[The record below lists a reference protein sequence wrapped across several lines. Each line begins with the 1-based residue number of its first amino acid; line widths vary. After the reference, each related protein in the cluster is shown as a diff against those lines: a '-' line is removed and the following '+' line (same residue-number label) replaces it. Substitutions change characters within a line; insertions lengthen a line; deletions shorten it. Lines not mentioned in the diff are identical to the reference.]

1 MAGTLI
7 VPAADTAPAAILRHS
22 ARAFWA
28 VLVLVSASVAT
39 LDVNSEE
46 VSVAIPT
53 KACSIAVPRLVLVVV
68 PHEPDCSPVV
78 ISSNLRLEKV
88 LAIWYSSELLVVY
101 NIP

>member
-1 MAGTLI
+1 MAGTLS
-7 VPAADTAPAAILRHS
+7 VPAADTAPAAMFKHS

-28 VLVLVSASVAT
+28 VFVLVSVSVAT
-39 LDVNSEE
+39 LEVKFAD